1 MAPDIAR
8 SIPEGARWLS
18 LCIFCFALV
27 IGTLGVT
34 SAVRAAEAIVVGVLH
49 SEKFPYATMMKR
61 SFEMALQEINQRG
74 GVKGNPLKL
83 VCADDRG
90 ARRAG
95 EDAVRRLVKEAGAVI
110 ITGGYSSTNTIYSAH
125 LAETLDVPFLITT
138 AADDR
143 ITRRE
148 WANVY
153 RMNPPAK
160 QYAQGVEQLLR
171 ERLKPS
177 SMAIVYENSPYG
189 TGGALQMMWFCREYG
204 IELRKIVPYHRE
216 RATSE
221 YPKSLLE
228 PLQADAPDVI
238 YMVSYLRDAVA
249 LVQTVRALKIDSQLI
264 GGAGG
269 FTHEKFIAKTGDL
282 AEGLLTATLWTHQLS
297 YEGTKQYY
305 DGYVGKHSQ
314 SPDYHGAEAYS
325 ALFVIAD
332 ALERA
337 KSLKSADL
345 RAALDEA
352 DVVTAFGPVNFDSYD
367 GFERQN
373 SLPTMV
379 LQVRKGTFEVVWPK
393 DIATAPLAPG
403 RGNTGGSN

>member
-1 MAPDIAR
+1 MLPNMGR
-8 SIPEGARWLS
+8 SIPERSRWRF
-18 LCIFCFALV
+18 LCIFCLALV
-27 IGTLGVT
+27 IGTLGFT
-34 SAVRAAEAIVVGVLH
+34 SAVQAAEAVVVGVLH

-61 SFEMALQEINQRG
+61 SFEMALEEINQRG
-74 GVKGNPLKL
+74 GVKGKPLEL
-83 VCADDRG
+83 VYDDDRG
-90 ARRAG
+90 TREAG

-125 LAETLDVPFLITT
+125 MADSLDVPFLITT

-143 ITRRE
+143 ITRRQ

-160 QYAQGVEQLLR
+160 QYARGVEQLLR
-171 ERLKPS
+171 ARLKPS

-189 TGGALQMMWFCREYG
+189 TGGALQMMWFCREYD

-216 RATSE
+216 RATPE
-221 YPKSLLE
+221 YMKSLLE
-228 PLQADAPDVI
+228 PLRADPPDVL

-269 FTHEKFIAKTGDL
+269 FTHEKFIAMAGDV

-297 YEGTKQYY
+297 YPGTKQYH
-305 DGYVGKHSQ
+305 DRYVGEHSEN
-314 SPDYHGAEAYS
+314 PDYHGAEAYS
-325 ALFVIAD
+325 VLFVIAD

-337 KSLKSADL
+337 RSPEPADV

-352 DVVTAFGPVNFDSYD
+352 DVVTAFGPVSFDSYD

-379 LQVRKGTFEVVWPK
+379 LQVRKGAFEVVWPE

-403 RGNTGGSN
+403 SGNSGASN